1 MNSSTK
7 YGLIFV
13 LFFAAIA
20 AIMTVGL
27 TVYAIVPLIMFSLVG
42 LVLFFV
48 FEMFWIDK
56 IYAFLALFRSKRYF
70 MNKMLVFVA
79 AIMKVD
85 KRVSN
90 REQEAVVRFFKQKF
104 SVEDAEYLAK
114 RLDVLIKSDL
124 KIKQDLLAV
133 KRTFPAHEKNNLI
146 YLLVWI
152 ATIDR
157 ILTKEEDLLLKH
169 ITVKLGL
176 RVSTYYSNLRYFE
189 FQKAEDYY
197 REQQQKNAGKSAQK
211 SRNQLLEE
219 AYAILQIKRSASVKE
234 IKKAYRK
241 LAKTHHP
248 DRAVYNKQTATEKF
262 QFITKAYDLIKEKRG
277 F

>member
-1 MNSSTK
+1 MNSTIK

-13 LFFAAIA
+13 LSFATVCSVLSVGWTRHFIIA
-20 AIMTVGL
+20 F
-27 TVYAIVPLIMFSLVG
+27 IMFSLVG
-42 LVLFFV
+42 MVLFFIY
-48 FEMFWIDK
+48 EMSWVDK
-56 IYAFLALFRSKRYF
+56 IYGLRAKFRSKRYF
-70 MNKMLVFVA
+70 MDKMLVFVA

-85 KRVSN
+85 KRVSES
-90 REQEAVVRFFKQKF
+90 EQEAVVKFFKQKF
-104 SVEDAEYLAK
+104 STEDAEYLSK
-114 RLDVLIKSDL
+114 RLNVLIQSDL
-124 KIKQDLLAV
+124 KIKQDLFAV
-133 KRTFPAHEKNNLI
+133 KRAFPAHEKNNLI

-176 RVSTYYSNLRYFE
+176 RVSTYYSNLRFFE
-189 FQKAEDYY
+189 YQKAENYY
-197 REQQQKNAGKSAQK
+197 REQQKKNTKKSAQK
-211 SRNQLLEE
+211 SRNNLLEE
-219 AYAILQIKRSASVKE
+219 AYAILQIKSSASVKE

-248 DRAVYNKQTATEKF
+248 DRAIYNKQTATEKF
-262 QFITKAYDLIKEKRG
+262 QIITKAYDLIKEKRG